1 MITRRGFRES
11 VQVVHPLKWTYH
23 SICYKKN
30 SIEFVIILV
39 MALFL
44 QTLGAVLHLLV
55 PIRVLYLVSAVAKDP
70 FDQI

>member
-1 MITRRGFRES
+1 VDLERACRSCTHLNGHIIA
-11 VQVVHPLKWTYH
+11 YA
-23 SICYKKN
+23 IKKN

>member
-1 MITRRGFRES
+1 MDLERACRSCTHLNGHIIAY
-11 VQVVHPLKWTYH
+11 VIKK
-23 SICYKKN
+23 SI
-30 SIEFVIILV
+30 IEFVIILV
-39 MALFL
+39 MALFP